1 MKRTLTQKLGL
12 LGVLSFLSYA
22 AAVVLCMMLVGA
34 IGMKLVPAQAF
45 GVVERF
51 SVFAATGFNAA
62 LGIHL
67 FCGKEEAVSA
77 SSPMSS
83 SRPAGVRGP
92 VTDIQIVSEQM
103 QKTKARL
110 NRLLARH
117 TGRTPEKIAADTE
130 RDKFLSAPQALAYG
144 LIDRIL
150 VRRESE

>member
-1 MKRTLTQKLGL
+1 
-12 LGVLSFLSYA
+12 
-22 AAVVLCMMLVGA
+22 
-34 IGMKLVPAQAF
+34 
-45 GVVERF
+45 
-51 SVFAATGFNAA
+51 
-62 LGIHL
+62 
-67 FCGKEEAVSA
+67 
-77 SSPMSS
+77 
-83 SRPAGVRGP
+83 
-92 VTDIQIVSEQM
+92 M